1 MYVLERREPF
11 ILQNILGNKSQP
23 VYTHRWKEIAI
34 AENKEDLEAI
44 KPKDNPHFQYR
55 IEERFV
61 NCDISK

>member
-23 VYTHRWKEIAI
+23 VYTYRWKEIAI

-44 KPKDNPHFQYR
+44 KPKDNPHFKYR

-61 NCDISK
+61 NWDISE